1 MDIDDTLPLSYHPV
15 GVLNLVCAIIETGIE
30 DIRQGDPVAIRWLRS
45 RDFDHWCNWLNIDVD
60 AARAA
65 IERQRGTPKYSEDD
79 IRCCIDLYNRGMTWD
94 RAIRQAFGYY
104 SETIRLLVFRYAN
117 ITGRG

>member
-45 RDFDHWCNWLNIDVD
+45 RDFDHWCHYLDLDVD